1 MKIQC
6 RQLTVLLA
14 AFLPVACS
22 APTNLPGAVGT
33 LEWDRIELITETN
46 EPIVDIT
53 VREGDSVQPGQVILR
68 QDTIRY
74 RAQLDEA
81 EAARAQAAARLA
93 ELARGPRPERI
104 AEARARLAG
113 AEGVLTARTNDVA
126 RIEALV
132 TRQLVSAQELDRAQA
147 DRDAAL
153 ASRDAARAEL
163 AELLAGTT
171 AEELKQAQE
180 AQDRAEATLRA
191 TRITLERLTL
201 RAPQAARVDAL
212 PYKVGERPPTGAVVV
227 VLMAGEAPYAR
238 VYIPEPLRVHIA
250 PGRSA
255 EVHVDGVAQ
264 PFVGRV
270 RNVSQEA
277 TFTPYFALTERD
289 RSRLS
294 YVAEVVLTGPQTSNL
309 PAGVPVQ
316 VVFPDLASR

>member
-1 MKIQC
+1 M
-6 RQLTVLLA
+6 LLA
-14 AFLPVACS
+14 AFLPIACS
-22 APTNLPGAVGT
+22 GPTHPAGVVGT
-33 LEWDRIELITETN
+33 LEWDRIDLVAETN

-53 VREGDSVQPGQVILR
+53 VREGDTVQPGEVILR
-68 QDTIRY
+68 QETVRY

-104 AEARARLAG
+104 AESRARLAG
-113 AEGVLTARTNDVA
+113 TEGVLTARTNDVT

-132 TRQLVSAQELDRAQA
+132 ARQLVSAQELDRARA

-180 AQDRAEATLRA
+180 AEDRAEATLRA
-191 TRITLERLTL
+191 MRITLERLTL
-201 RAPQAARVDAL
+201 RAPRAARVDAL
-212 PYKVGERPPTGAVVV
+212 PYKVGERPPAGAVVV

-255 EVHVDGVAQ
+255 EVHVDGAAQ
-264 PFVGRV
+264 PFAGKV
-270 RNVSQEA
+270 RNVSRDP

-294 YVAEVVLTGPQTSNL
+294 YVAEVVLTGPETSDL
-309 PAGVPVQ
+309 PAGVPVE